1 MIAKIWRWLRTLVR
15 DDHTRYLPLKWMFNS
30 MKVRV
35 VKTKLPLQNQKFS
48 SIRFV
53 QDYGWRSLGEN
64 KATQIQ
70 LKLICGISLKKQWE
84 QSAVTVTK
92 HVVYAIFEVFPTRV
106 YNVGAI
112 SLNFSQVSGW
122 ILIGYKSRQTGRTL
136 VQVEFTDRSYD
147 SPKKFDLNLPK
158 RHSLKRHELRCNIER
173 FQITASC
180 VAKNH
185 PAAGIQCKSV
195 RSPTCKSRALSQLGH
210 LI

>member
-1 MIAKIWRWLRTLVR
+1 MITKIWRWLRTLVR
-15 DDHTRYLPLKWMFNS
+15 DDHARYLPLKWMLNS
-30 MKVRV
+30 KKVRV

-48 SIRFV
+48 STRFV

-70 LKLICGISLKKQWE
+70 LKLICGNSLKKQWE

-112 SLNFSQVSGW
+112 SLNCSQVSGW

-136 VQVEFTDRSYD
+136 VQVDFNDRSYD
-147 SPKKFDLNLPK
+147 SPKKFDLNWAK
-158 RHSLKRHELRCNIER
+158 RHSFKWHEQHCNMER
-173 FQITASC
+173 FL
-180 VAKNH
+180 NY
-185 PAAGIQCKSV
+185 CKLCSQKSSISWHSV
-195 RSPTCKSRALSQLGH
+195 
-210 LI
+210 

>member
-1 MIAKIWRWLRTLVR
+1 MITKIWRCLRTLVR
-15 DDHTRYLPLKWMFNS
+15 DEHTRYLPLKWMFNS
-30 MKVRV
+30 KKVRV

-53 QDYGWRSLGEN
+53 QDYGIRSLGEN

-112 SLNFSQVSGW
+112 SLNCSQVSGW
-122 ILIGYKSRQTGRTL
+122 ILIGYKSRQTGRIL
-136 VQVEFTDRSYD
+136 VQFDFNDRSYD
-147 SPKKFDLNLPK
+147 SPKKFDLYWAK
-158 RHSLKRHELRCNIER
+158 RHSLKWHEQHCNMER
-173 FQITASC
+173 FL
-180 VAKNH
+180 NY
-185 PAAGIQCKSV
+185 CKLCSQKSSISWHSV
-195 RSPTCKSRALSQLGH
+195 
-210 LI
+210 